1 MQSNRIFYY
10 DLIRAFAIF
19 CIVSCHV
26 FAVYVTNTSIFG
38 TKFWYGAL
46 FLNSLR
52 SIGLPLFVVLSGCLL
67 LNRKESLISFA
78 KKRISR
84 VIIPYLFWIFVFIIC
99 AYLFMNYQFKF
110 IPFSN
115 LNDLIMTIFLFK
127 SNAYHFW
134 FVPMII
140 CVYAVIFLINKL
152 NEYWR
157 HTLKISLIVSVMTI
171 FLLNANVIPS
181 DTLANYIIFSAY
193 AVIGY
198 YLATFDF
205 KRGKLNSKS
214 LSILFGAV
222 FIISFIC
229 EVLLNASMSLALNRF
244 QCVSPFSWINVISTI
259 SLFLFVRYL
268 SQAYDISSYKSG
280 LGRIIYSVSLC
291 SYGIYLCHVL
301 LKFIVLKVVLIHVK
315 YLPVSVYSIL
325 TLILTFISSWL
336 VILILGKIPY
346 IKRLSGAG

>member
-1 MQSNRIFYY
+1 MESNRIFYY

-19 CIVSCHV
+19 SIVSCHV

-38 TKFWYGAL
+38 TRFWYCAL

-52 SIGLPLFVVLSGCLL
+52 SPGLPLFVVLSGCLL
-67 LNRKESLISFA
+67 LNRTESLTTFA
-78 KKRISR
+78 KKRVSR

-110 IPFSN
+110 IPFSS
-115 LNDLIMTIFLFK
+115 LNDLLMTIFLFK

-152 NEYWR
+152 NEHYR
-157 HTLKISLIVSVMTI
+157 HALKISLLVSVLTI
-171 FLLNANVIPS
+171 ILLNANIIPF
-181 DTLANYIIFSAY
+181 DNPANYIIFSAY

-205 KRGKLNSKS
+205 KRGKLSSKS
-214 LSILFGAV
+214 LFIIFGAV
-222 FIISFIC
+222 FIVSFIC
-229 EVLLNASMSLALNRF
+229 EVLINASMSLALNRF
-244 QCVSPFSWINVISTI
+244 ECVSQFSLINVISVI
-259 SLFLFVRYL
+259 SLFLSARYL
-268 SQAYDISSYKSG
+268 SQAFNIGSYKNN
-280 LGRIIYSVSLC
+280 LGKIIYSASIC

-301 LKFIVLKVVLIHVK
+301 LKFIVLKIVLIHVK
-315 YLPVSVYSIL
+315 FLPVSVYSTL
-325 TLILTFISSWL
+325 TLILTFVSSWML
-336 VILILGKIPY
+336 IVILSKIPY
-346 IKRLSGAG
+346 INKLSGAG